1 MPDLNRRQWPAA
13 EPQSLH
19 YKADRS
25 AALNGFLQNALEADV
40 QVKSFKR
47 MNALLQSLGNGKVPR
62 LYGDPVIGL
71 RGVLGDEKQIRYFLV
86 DEVVVAFNVFLID
99 IQTGSGSKKML
110 DLVRPLNVLVGL
122 EVMYR
127 LEGTG
132 ILNLHFYS
140 FL

>member
-1 MPDLNRRQWPAA
+1 MGRSRGSTVIL
-13 EPQSLH
+13 SL
-19 YKADRS
+19 A
-25 AALNGFLQNALEADV
+25 F
-40 QVKSFKR
+40 
-47 MNALLQSLGNGKVPR
+47 
-62 LYGDPVIGL
+62 

-127 LEGTG
+127 LEWTG
-132 ILNLHFYS
+132 ILNLHLYS
-140 FL
+140 FLKLG